1 MSKLNL
7 TRRSFIEAS
16 GLAASLGLAACS
28 SNGEAGA
35 APAASDAEK
44 TKAADL
50 VIKNATVQTMVSED
64 DVAEAIAVTGNE
76 IVFVGTAADVDQ
88 YVGDAT
94 REIDLEGGFV
104 SPGFADGHLH
114 APGTSIDEMFNCILT
129 QYTTNEEYIE
139 ALKKHVEENPDR
151 EAYFGTNFALN
162 VYQQPDGSNPGPDKA
177 DLDAFCPDKPMVI
190 YDVSHHSVWVNSKAL
205 EMGGVTKDTPD
216 PEGGFIYREAD
227 GTPHGCLT
235 DTAASL
241 IPVEQSYTDEQYVEA
256 CKAFFA
262 QCNSY
267 GMTGI
272 TNIDTLGPNGM
283 KIMHE
288 MDEAGEL
295 TLRMNYVSTCAV
307 GTKPQDTLDLIQ
319 SNQQYTSDMLQ
330 AKTVKIFA
338 DGVTESGTAWMLE
351 PYTAAAGM
359 GDDWRAVPQ
368 WSDDDMNA
376 NVKLFNDAG
385 IQVHIHAIGDA
396 AVHQAAVAY
405 EKVKNPDLRHT
416 ITHVCA
422 IAEDDL
428 QRMAD
433 NDIIAALQFVWMY
446 RDLLAELEI
455 AYVGEER
462 AMAFYPTRNM
472 WDAGILISGASDGPV
487 TSFAPLEEMEAGVT
501 RNSPYPGEED
511 TDMYR
516 WPEQA
521 LTPYEVLQAYTTNVA
536 YENFFDDKVG
546 TLEVGK
552 KADIVCLDTNIL
564 TCDPKKISDARVL
577 FTISDGRVVF
587 EG

>member
-1 MSKLNL
+1 MTKLDL
-7 TRRSFIEAS
+7 TRRSFLGLS
-16 GLAASLGLAACS
+16 GLATGLGLAACS
-28 SNGEAGA
+28 SNQAQDAGA
-35 APAASDAEK
+35 TSADSEGAK
-44 TKAADL
+44 VADL
-50 VIKNATVQTMVSED
+50 VIKNATVQTMVAED
-64 DVAEAIAVTGNE
+64 DVAEAIAVLGNE
-76 IVFVGTAADVDQ
+76 IVFVGSTADVEQ
-88 YVGDAT
+88 YVGDNT
-94 REIDLEGGFV
+94 RIIDLEGGFV

-129 QYTTNEEYIE
+129 EYTSNEEYVE
-139 ALKKHVEENPDR
+139 ALKKHVEDNPDR
-151 EAYFGTNFALN
+151 DAYFGTNFALN
-162 VYQQPDGSNPGPDKA
+162 VYQQKDGSNPGPDKA

-190 YDVSHHSVWVNSKAL
+190 FDVSHHSVWVNSKAL

-307 GTKPQDTLDLIQ
+307 GTEPQDTLDLIQ
-319 SNQQYTSDMLQ
+319 SNQEYASDMLQ

-351 PYTAAAGM
+351 PYTTAAGM
-359 GDDWRAVPQ
+359 GKDWRAVPQ

-405 EKVKNPDLRHT
+405 EGVKNPELRHT
-416 ITHVCA
+416 ITHICA
-422 IAEDDL
+422 IADEDVQL
-428 QRMAD
+428 MAD
-433 NDIIAALQFVWMY
+433 NDILAALQFVWMY
-446 RDLLAELEI
+446 RDMLAELEI

-472 WDAGILISGASDGPV
+472 WDAGIRISGASDGPV
-487 TSFAPLEEMEAGVT
+487 TSFAPLEEMEAGIT

-521 LTPYEVLQAYTTNVA
+521 LTPYEMLQAYTTNVA
-536 YENFFDDKVG
+536 YENFFDDQVG

-564 TCDPKKISDARVL
+564 TCDPKKISDSKVL
-577 FTISDGRVVF
+577 FTISDGRVVY